1 MPIGKNV
8 SVPMNNDF
16 DISIISTIGDIK
28 KEYKL
33 SDVMKE
39 NASLLPL
46 SYYHVSILHCIMHF

>member
-1 MPIGKNV
+1 
-8 SVPMNNDF
+8 MNNDF

-46 SYYHVSILHCIMHF
+46 SYSHVSICIVHF